1 MKILAIQIMMHSFKI
16 PDKYPQESICG
27 FFLDVLSVCM
37 CVTVRQY
44 ECVCVCEEVHTQLT

>member
-16 PDKYPQESICG
+16 PDKYPQEGICG

-44 ECVCVCEEVHTQLT
+44 ECVCV